1 MLCFKRFSYLFA
13 FVFSVFV
20 CTLLS
25 TTITSGDV
33 YAEAHTWSYTW
44 TSGNTAQTLPKL
56 SNSDICGYKYFHF
69 ISSRFNTAHSVR
81 FLFQGY
87 TPGGTLL
94 DTSNLYVMQVSDSVS
109 LSYYSFD
116 SFMELTQSKYETL
129 VSCTVR
135 PSSYLTDLN
144 LTVIASDEPLNISP
158 TGTLNI
164 TENGTYDVTSYA
176 SAVVDV
182 PPIMGD
188 YHDDLV
194 NIKKAIY
201 TGCAVLLVLY
211 FFYCIY
217 RMIIKGVK
225 K

>member
-1 MLCFKRFSYLFA
+1 MENSRSY
-13 FVFSVFV
+13 
-20 CTLLS
+20 S
-25 TTITSGDV
+25 TTYFIYSYAIFNFVPLDNPVTVYYAISSIRLSVYRSVNFRLPIYYSSIISLDDVGQLYFGLTSNAV
-33 YAEAHTWSYTW
+33 Y
-44 TSGNTAQTLPKL
+44 SGTVTLTDSLPS
-56 SNSDICGYKYFHF
+56 SNS
-69 ISSRFNTAHSVR
+69 
-81 FLFQGY
+81 
-87 TPGGTLL
+87 
-94 DTSNLYVMQVSDSVS
+94 
-109 LSYYSFD
+109 
-116 SFMELTQSKYETL
+116 
-129 VSCTVR
+129 
-135 PSSYLTDLN
+135 PS
-144 LTVIASDEPLNISP
+144 
-158 TGTLNI
+158 GTLNI
-164 TENGTYDVTSYA
+164 SENGTYDVTSYA

>member
-20 CTLLS
+20 SILLS

-33 YAEAHTWSYTW
+33 YALDDLVYT
-44 TSGNTAQTLPKL
+44 
-56 SNSDICGYKYFHF
+56 SNS
-69 ISSRFNTAHSVR
+69 
-81 FLFQGY
+81 
-87 TPGGTLL
+87 
-94 DTSNLYVMQVSDSVS
+94 SVS
-109 LSYYSFD
+109 CYLSGAYDCYSLGYRYVIIENSTEITASYLNNAQLVFQY
-116 SFMELTQSKYETL
+116 SNSSWSQSIGLASPLSVITLFPGPPYL
-129 VSCTVR
+129 VSLRLFNNSTVTISDHL
-135 PSSYLTDLN
+135 PSSFIPS
-144 LTVIASDEPLNISP
+144 VPS
-158 TGTLNI
+158 GTLNI
-164 TENGTYDVTSYA
+164 SENGTYDVTSYA

-182 PPIMGD
+182 SPIMGD